1 MIQRPFASN
10 LVVCVVFALT
20 ATMPGVALA
29 EPPPAVDVVIHDE
42 PPPRR
47 IVTIE
52 YNPLLLIIRKFSAN
66 IVVAPIDHHALV
78 LSPFYFSTETAPIYV
93 FDEAGTATQLPKQK
107 FEGFGGELGYR
118 YYFGERGPRGFF
130 LGPSGILSAVKATA
144 QNGSLTHFRT
154 YGAAVD
160 VGYQMLVADRVSLS
174 LGAGVQY
181 TKTSQSIPNQQFPSN
196 FNANGGLRPRFL
208 VSLGFAF

>member
-1 MIQRPFASN
+1 MIQRRFIADHW
-10 LVVCVVFALT
+10 VCVML
-20 ATMPGVALA
+20 ALA
-29 EPPPAVDVVIHDE
+29 VTGSGAFAERPHAVDVVIHDE

-47 IVTIE
+47 ILTIE
-52 YNPLLLIIRKFSAN
+52 YNPLLLILGKFSAT

-78 LSPFYFSTETAPIYV
+78 LNPFYFSTETAPIFV
-93 FDEAGTATQLPKQK
+93 FDAAGNATQLPKQK

-118 YYFGERGPRGFF
+118 YYFGERGPRGLF

-144 QNGSLTHFRT
+144 QNGSQTHFRT
-154 YGAAVD
+154 YGGAVD
-160 VGYQMLVADRVSLS
+160 IGYQMLVADRVSLT

-196 FNANGGLRPRFL
+196 FNVNGGVRPRLL